1 MKRIA
6 HCNYCW
12 HLNRVRN
19 SNPISK
25 IRSWWF
31 VFFFDRNL
39 AITCVYIYINL
50 YIHLYI
56 YIKLIA
62 EIEELENFITVV
74 FLDIKESLWE
84 I

>member
-1 MKRIA
+1 MV
-6 HCNYCW
+6 C
-12 HLNRVRN
+12 
-19 SNPISK
+19 
-25 IRSWWF
+25 
-31 VFFFDRNL
+31 FFFDRNL

-62 EIEELENFITVV
+62 EIEELENFITGV